1 MHIDAARELKAE
13 LLAGDD
19 VRSLGAGWLA
29 LGIAPAGEGVNVAVR
44 VESLSGGRDAA
55 VARIEERCRGEVDV
69 RETGPIVAQAGE
81 QERVRPLLPGFSVAH
96 VDVTA
101 GTIGAFVTV
110 GGDTALRVLSNNHV
124 LANEDEADP
133 GDAVLQPGPYDGGTD
148 PQDRIG
154 TFEKAVAL
162 SDTGANVVDA
172 AIAALADGIE
182 AEPLDYGELGTLAG
196 VLEDPAEAGAVAKRG
211 RTTAYTRG
219 RVTAFELDGVQ
230 VGYTRG
236 TLTFDD
242 QIEIE
247 STGSGSFS
255 AGGDSGSLILT
266 ADDAP
271 RAVGLLFAGSETG
284 GPTGTGLTFA
294 NPIAAVLRELGV
306 ALAV

>member
-1 MHIDAARELKAE
+1 MHIDAARELKAQ
-13 LLAGDD
+13 LQASGDARVLD
-19 VRSLGAGWLA
+19 APALA
-29 LGIAPAGEGVNVAVR
+29 LGIAPADDGVRLAVR
-44 VESLSGGRDAA
+44 VESLSAGGEAA
-55 VARIEERCRGEVDV
+55 VARIEERAAGEIDV

-101 GTIGAFVTV
+101 GTIGGFVGV
-110 GGDTALRVLSNNHV
+110 GGDAALRVLSNNHV
-124 LANEDEADP
+124 LANEDGARP
-133 GDAVLQPGPYDGGTD
+133 GDAVLQPGPYDGGRD

-154 TFEKAVAL
+154 TFERAVPL
-162 SDTGANVVDA
+162 RDSGANVVDA
-172 AIAALADGIE
+172 ALAALADGIE
-182 AEPLDYGELGTLAG
+182 ADPLDYGDLGTLAG

-211 RTTAYTRG
+211 RTTGYTRG

-266 ADDAP
+266 AEDAP

-306 ALAV
+306 ALAL

>member
-1 MHIDAARELKAE
+1 MHLDAARELKAQ
-13 LLAGDD
+13 LQASGDTRALD
-19 VRSLGAGWLA
+19 APPVA
-29 LGIAPAGEGVNVAVR
+29 LGIAPADGGVRLAVR
-44 VESLSGGRDAA
+44 VESLSAGGEAA
-55 VARIEERCRGEVDV
+55 VARIEERAAGEIDV

-81 QERVRPLLPGFSVAH
+81 QERVRPLLAGFSVAH

-101 GTIGAFVTV
+101 GTIGGFVTV
-110 GGDTALRVLSNNHV
+110 GADAALRVLSNNHV
-124 LANEDEADP
+124 LANEDDARR
-133 GDAVLQPGPYDGGTD
+133 GDAVLQPGPYDGGRD

-154 TFEKAVAL
+154 AFERAVAL
-162 SDTGANVVDA
+162 RDSGANLVDA
-172 AIAALADGIE
+172 ALAALADGIE
-182 AEPLDYGELGTLAG
+182 AEPLDYGELGALAG
-196 VLEDPAEAGAVAKRG
+196 VLDDPAEAGAVAKRG
-211 RTTAYTRG
+211 RTTGYTRG

-255 AGGDSGSLILT
+255 AGGDSGSLIVT
-266 ADDAP
+266 AETAP

-284 GPTGTGLTFA
+284 GPGGTGLTFA

-306 ALAV
+306 SFAL

>member
-13 LLAGDD
+13 LLATGG
-19 VRSLGAGWLA
+19 VRALDAGWLA
-29 LGIAPAGEGVNVAVR
+29 LGIAPADDGVNVAVR
-44 VESLSGGRDAA
+44 VESLAGGHDAA

-69 RETGPIVAQAGE
+69 RETGPIRAQAGE
-81 QERVRPLLPGFSVAH
+81 QQRIRPLLPGFSVAH

-110 GGDTALRVLSNNHV
+110 GGETPLRVLSNNHV
-124 LANEDEADP
+124 LANEDQARP
-133 GDAVLQPGPYDGGTD
+133 GDAVLQPGPYDGGRD

-154 TFEKAVAL
+154 AFERAVAL
-162 SDTGANVVDA
+162 RDSGANLVDA
-172 AIAALADGIE
+172 AIAALDGVE

-196 VLEDPAEAGAVAKRG
+196 MLADPAEAGEVAKRG
-211 RTTAYTRG
+211 RTTAVTRG

-247 STGSGSFS
+247 GAGGAFS

-266 ADDAP
+266 AEPAP

-284 GPTGTGLTFA
+284 GPSGTGLTFA
-294 NPIAAVLRELGV
+294 NPIAAVLRELDV
-306 ALAV
+306 ALVV

>member
-1 MHIDAARELKAE
+1 MDIDAARELKAQLRE
-13 LLAGDD
+13 SGDARRLD
-19 VRSLGAGWLA
+19 APWVA
-29 LGIAPAGEGVNVAVR
+29 LGIAPHADGVRLAVR

-55 VARIEERCRGEVDV
+55 VARIEERAAGEVDV

-81 QERVRPLLPGFSVAH
+81 QERVRPLAPGFSVAH

-101 GTIGAFVTV
+101 GTIGAFVSV
-110 GGDTALRVLSNNHV
+110 GGDAALRVLSNNHV
-124 LANEDEADP
+124 LANEDEATA
-133 GDAVLQPGPYDGGTD
+133 GDAVLQPGPYDGGRD

-154 TFEKAVAL
+154 AFERAVAL
-162 SDTGANVVDA
+162 SDSGANVVDA
-172 AIAALADGIE
+172 ALAALADGID
-182 AEPLDYGELGTLAG
+182 ADPLDYGELGTLSG
-196 VLEDPAEAGAVAKRG
+196 VLEHPAEAGAVAKRG

-242 QIEIE
+242 QVEIE

-255 AGGDSGSLILT
+255 AGGDSGSLIVT
-266 ADDAP
+266 AETAP

-284 GPTGTGLTFA
+284 GPSGTGLTFA

-306 ALAV
+306 SLAL